1 MEHSLQE
8 MLDAVE
14 RNPYSNSEDKARHR
28 NSVMH
33 YIMFRKQNEF
43 DQVKNSI
50 ASKFIKWSLIK
61 DQFISEVTRY
71 SSDITSKVNTGE
83 ITTETAIKLLD
94 KELSDLRNQDEE
106 MTRERVKQAV
116 IIKASVGDKVK
127 KYDGKIDEHIN
138 LTIAGV
144 GFITAGFQIV
154 IGVGMVGSV
163 VGSIPG
169 TLLILHGANN
179 IVENGYYIL
188 YRESY
193 TGPVKFVYEKIGEQF
208 GISKSDSN
216 AFYTTVDIALSVNIS
231 LGYRLS
237 EDATRLYRYVNAD
250 LLWGLKSMG
259 IKNMSTAEILVT
271 LFGDFNTG
279 YSYMRNH

>member
-1 MEHSLQE
+1 MQE
-8 MLDAVE
+8 VLDAVE
-14 RNPYSNSEDKARHR
+14 RNPYINSEDKTRQR
-28 NSVMH
+28 NNVMRS
-33 YIMFRKQNEF
+33 IMYNKQNEL

-71 SSDITSKVNTGE
+71 SSDITAKVNTGE

-116 IIKASVGDKVK
+116 IIKASVKKNNDVK
-127 KYDGKIDEHIN
+127 RREIVS

-144 GFITAGFQIV
+144 GFVTAGLQIV
-154 IGVGMVGSV
+154 AGVGMVGSV
-163 VGSIPG
+163 AGTIPG
-169 TLLILHGANN
+169 ALLIAHGTNN
-179 IVENGYYIL
+179 IIENGYYIL

-193 TGPVKFVYEKIGEQF
+193 TGPLKFLYEGVGAQF
-208 GISKSDSN
+208 GLSKSD
-216 AFYTTVDIALSVNIS
+216 ADVMYTAVDIALSINGIMS
-231 LGYRLS
+231 YKLT
-237 EDATRLYRYVNAD
+237 EDAARLYRYVNAD

-259 IKNMSTAEILVT
+259 IKNMTTAEILLEIV
-271 LFGDFNTG
+271 GDINTAI
-279 YSYMRNH
+279 SQVRNY

>member
-1 MEHSLQE
+1 MIEHSLQE

-33 YIMFRKQNEF
+33 YIMFRKQNEL

-61 DQFISEVTRY
+61 VQFISEVTRY

-106 MTRERVKQAV
+106 MTRKRVKQAV
-116 IIKASVGDKVK
+116 IIKASVKKNNDVK
-127 KYDGKIDEHIN
+127 RREIVS

-144 GFITAGFQIV
+144 GFVTAGLQIV
-154 IGVGMVGSV
+154 AGVGMVGSV
-163 VGSIPG
+163 AGTIPG
-169 TLLILHGANN
+169 ALLIAHGTNN
-179 IVENGYYIL
+179 IIENGYYIL

-193 TGPVKFVYEKIGEQF
+193 TGPLKFLYEGVGAQF
-208 GISKSDSN
+208 GLSKSD
-216 AFYTTVDIALSVNIS
+216 ADVMYTAVDIALSINGIMS
-231 LGYRLS
+231 YKLA
-237 EDATRLYRYVNAD
+237 EDVTRLYRYVNAD

-259 IKNMSTAEILVT
+259 IKNMTTAEIL
-271 LFGDFNTG
+271 LEIFGDINTAI
-279 YSYMRNH
+279 SQVRNY

>member
-1 MEHSLQE
+1 MGHSLQE
-8 MLDAVE
+8 VLDAVE
-14 RNPYSNSEDKARHR
+14 RNPYINSEDKTRQR
-28 NSVMH
+28 NNVMRSTM
-33 YIMFRKQNEF
+33 YNKQNEL

-71 SSDITSKVNTGE
+71 SSDMSAKVNTGE

-116 IIKASVGDKVK
+116 IIKASVKKNNDVK
-127 KYDGKIDEHIN
+127 RREIVS

-144 GFITAGFQIV
+144 GFVTAGLQIV
-154 IGVGMVGSV
+154 AGVGMVGSV
-163 VGSIPG
+163 AGTIPG
-169 TLLILHGANN
+169 ALLIAHGTNN
-179 IVENGYYIL
+179 IIENGYYIL

-193 TGPVKFVYEKIGEQF
+193 TGPLKFVYEGVGTQF
-208 GISKSDSN
+208 GLSKSDSDVM
-216 AFYTTVDIALSVNIS
+216 YTAVDIALSINGIMS
-231 LGYRLS
+231 YKLA

-250 LLWGLKSMG
+250 LLWGLKSMD
-259 IKNMSTAEILVT
+259 IKSVSSMSLMAEFFGGYTAINVQVR
-271 LFGDFNTG
+271 G
-279 YSYMRNH
+279 Y

>member
-1 MEHSLQE
+1 MGHSLQE
-8 MLDAVE
+8 VLDAVE
-14 RNPYSNSEDKARHR
+14 RNPYINSEDKTRQR
-28 NSVMH
+28 NNVMRS
-33 YIMFRKQNEF
+33 IMYNKQNEL

-71 SSDITSKVNTGE
+71 SSDITAKVNTGE

-116 IIKASVGDKVK
+116 IIKASVK
-127 KYDGKIDEHIN
+127 KNNNVERNEVIN
-138 LTIAGV
+138 LVFAGV
-144 GFITAGFQIV
+144 GFVTAGLQIV
-154 IGVGMVGSV
+154 AGIGMVGSV

-179 IVENGYYIL
+179 IVESGYYIL

-193 TGPVKFVYEKIGEQF
+193 TGPVKFVYEGVGAQF
-208 GISKSDSN
+208 GLSKSDS
-216 AFYTTVDIALSVNIS
+216 AVMYTAVDVALSINGIMS
-231 LGYRLS
+231 YKLA

-250 LLWGLKSMG
+250 LLWGLKSMD
-259 IKNMSTAEILVT
+259 IKNMSSMGLLAEFFGGYTAINVQAR
-271 LFGDFNTG
+271 
-279 YSYMRNH
+279 SY

>member
-1 MEHSLQE
+1 MGHSLQE
-8 MLDAVE
+8 VLDAVE
-14 RNPYSNSEDKARHR
+14 RNPYINSEDKTRQR
-28 NSVMH
+28 NNVMRS
-33 YIMFRKQNEF
+33 IMYNKQNEL

-71 SSDITSKVNTGE
+71 SSDITAKVNTGE

-116 IIKASVGDKVK
+116 IIKASVKKNNDVK
-127 KYDGKIDEHIN
+127 RREIVS

-144 GFITAGFQIV
+144 GFVTAGLQIV
-154 IGVGMVGSV
+154 AGVGMVGSV
-163 VGSIPG
+163 AGTIPG
-169 TLLILHGANN
+169 ALLIAHGTNN
-179 IVENGYYIL
+179 IIENGYYIL

-193 TGPVKFVYEKIGEQF
+193 TGPLKFLYEGVGAQF
-208 GISKSDSN
+208 GLSKSD
-216 AFYTTVDIALSVNIS
+216 ADVMYTAVDIALSINGIMS
-231 LGYRLS
+231 YKLT
-237 EDATRLYRYVNAD
+237 EDAARLYRYVNAD

-259 IKNMSTAEILVT
+259 IKNMTTAEILLEIV
-271 LFGDFNTG
+271 GDINTAI
-279 YSYMRNH
+279 SQVRNY

>member
-33 YIMFRKQNEF
+33 YIMFRKQNEL

-61 DQFISEVTRY
+61 VQFISEVTRY

-106 MTRERVKQAV
+106 MTRKRVKQAV
-116 IIKASVGDKVK
+116 IIKASVKKNNDVK
-127 KYDGKIDEHIN
+127 RREIVS

-144 GFITAGFQIV
+144 GFVTAGLQIV
-154 IGVGMVGSV
+154 AGVGMVGSV
-163 VGSIPG
+163 AGTIPG
-169 TLLILHGANN
+169 ALLIAHGTNN
-179 IVENGYYIL
+179 IIENGYYIL

-193 TGPVKFVYEKIGEQF
+193 TGPLKFLYEGVGAQF
-208 GISKSDSN
+208 GLSKSD
-216 AFYTTVDIALSVNIS
+216 ADVMYTAVDIALSINGIMS
-231 LGYRLS
+231 YKLA
-237 EDATRLYRYVNAD
+237 EDVTRLYRYVNAD

-259 IKNMSTAEILVT
+259 IKNMTTAEIL
-271 LFGDFNTG
+271 LEIFGDINTAI
-279 YSYMRNH
+279 SQVRNY

>member
-1 MEHSLQE
+1 MGHSLQE
-8 MLDAVE
+8 VLDAVE
-14 RNPYSNSEDKARHR
+14 RNPYSNSEDKTRQR
-28 NSVMH
+28 NNVMRS
-33 YIMFRKQNEF
+33 IMYNKQNEL

-71 SSDITSKVNTGE
+71 SSDITAKVNTGE

-116 IIKASVGDKVK
+116 IIKASVKENNNV
-127 KYDGKIDEHIN
+127 ERNEVIN
-138 LTIAGV
+138 LVFAGV
-144 GFITAGFQIV
+144 GFVTAGLQIV
-154 IGVGMVGSV
+154 AGVGMVGSV

-179 IVENGYYIL
+179 IVESGYYIL

-193 TGPVKFVYEKIGEQF
+193 TGPVKFVYEGVGAQF
-208 GISKSDSN
+208 GLSKS
-216 AFYTTVDIALSVNIS
+216 
-231 LGYRLS
+231 
-237 EDATRLYRYVNAD
+237 
-250 LLWGLKSMG
+250 
-259 IKNMSTAEILVT
+259 
-271 LFGDFNTG
+271 
-279 YSYMRNH
+279 